1 MYDRY
6 GEEGLKNGGPPPPQ
20 QNDDDD
26 GATSHN
32 ASSAGGGFGYGFQP
46 GGGGGGASSFGAG
59 FQQQSSGPSSGQRPA
74 GGGYTYTGDPSEF
87 FAQFTRQSNQR
98 QRSYGETPFEGS
110 GGLEEML
117 FGGGSDAYHGGSK
130 RHRRSH
136 VPERTCSVPCTLED
150 MYRGRIRKM
159 KITRKSLTVGRPTEK
174 ILEVPIKPG
183 VSTYIVLYC
192 IELFCM
198 K

>member
-6 GEEGLKNGGPPPPQ
+6 GEDGLKNGGPPPPQ
-20 QNDDDD
+20 QNDDDT
-26 GATSHN
+26 TSHN

-46 GGGGGGASSFGAG
+46 GGGGGASPFGAG
-59 FQQQSSGPSSGQRPA
+59 FQQGGRSSAGQRP
-74 GGGYTYTGDPSEF
+74 GGYTYTGDPSEF

-150 MYRGRIRKM
+150 MYRGRTRKM

-183 VSTYIVLYC
+183 VSTCIV
-192 IELFCM
+192 
-198 K
+198 

>member
-46 GGGGGGASSFGAG
+46 GGGGGASPFGAG
-59 FQQQSSGPSSGQRPA
+59 FQQGGRSSAGQRP
-74 GGGYTYTGDPSEF
+74 GGYTYTGDPSEF

-130 RHRRSH
+130 RHRRSN

-150 MYRGRIRKM
+150 MYRGRTRKM